1 VQREGA
7 PKENQGPQG
16 SKGVQGPESHEMV
29 KQGRVPGLTAGDK
42 PSESGDGTSISLH
55 EIQQVYLKGTV
66 SVFFNDPSYK
76 DDIA

>member
-1 VQREGA
+1 
-7 PKENQGPQG
+7 
-16 SKGVQGPESHEMV
+16 MV

-66 SVFFNDPSYK
+66 YFQVTRHTNMTLPDLQPYPLNFCLIKYIN
-76 DDIA
+76 